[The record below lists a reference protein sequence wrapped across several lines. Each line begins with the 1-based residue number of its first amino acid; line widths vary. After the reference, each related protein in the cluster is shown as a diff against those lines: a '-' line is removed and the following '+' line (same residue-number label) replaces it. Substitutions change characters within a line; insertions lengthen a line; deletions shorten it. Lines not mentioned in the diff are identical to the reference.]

1 MGADHS
7 LRDSRR
13 MHRQED
19 ENSSWIKAIHEL
31 GLVDG
36 EDAMPIGDEDDYG
49 DDAYDEPEEVAPAR
63 RGPTRRPASE
73 TTPTVRTMPR
83 SASGPREHEVA
94 TRPAPARSEAPSG
107 IRTMPATSSR
117 VHVVEPR
124 SFNDAQAVG
133 ERLKSNQPV
142 VLNLQGVDRDLQR
155 RLIDFASGA
164 TFGLS
169 GSMTR
174 VADQVFLIEPA
185 DVEISAEE
193 RTRLQSR
200 GLMR

>member
-1 MGADHS
+1 MSMWNKA
-7 LRDSRR
+7 
-13 MHRQED
+13 MHY
-19 ENSSWIKAIHEL
+19 L

-36 EDAMPIGDEDDYG
+36 EDAMPIGEEDEYGEDPIVEDD
-49 DDAYDEPEEVAPAR
+49 EPTQAR
-63 RGPTRRPASE
+63 SGATRRSTNE
-73 TTPTVRTMPR
+73 TPPTVRTMPR
-83 SASGPREHEVA
+83 GQNGVRERGVPDRKVGVSRSDNPSA
-94 TRPAPARSEAPSG
+94 

-124 SFNDAQAVG
+124 SFNDAQTVG
-133 ERLKSNQPV
+133 DRLKSNQPV

-185 DVEISAEE
+185 DTELSVEE

>member
-1 MGADHS
+1 MSMWSKA
-7 LRDSRR
+7 
-13 MHRQED
+13 MHY
-19 ENSSWIKAIHEL
+19 L

-49 DDAYDEPEEVAPAR
+49 DDAYDEPEETTPAR
-63 RGPTRRPASE
+63 RGPTRRPATE
-73 TTPTVRTMPR
+73 MTPTVRAVPR
-83 SASGPREHEVA
+83 GAAGPREHEVA
-94 TRPAPARSEAPSG
+94 TRPAPRPETASG